1 MDLGVPEAG
10 IVEHV
15 QSLIDEG
22 YVKMPL
28 ILVVTEDGPRWEA
41 VNYHTYKEYMRSND
55 MTVRRLYGTQRN
67 ILDSLFM
74 DSIRS
79 NLLEALKGD
88 SPGR

>member
-1 MDLGVPEAG
+1 MDLAVPEAE

-15 QSLIDEG
+15 QSMIDEG
-22 YVKMPL
+22 YVKMPV

-41 VNYHTYKEYMRSND
+41 VSYHTYKEYMRSND
-55 MTVRRLYGTQRN
+55 IIVRRIYGKQRN

-79 NLLEALKGD
+79 NLLEALKGE
-88 SPGR
+88 SVY